1 LSVRRILT
9 VLLALALLT
18 HALPSVAQTSAP
30 APSSRFAGWASVV
43 VAGEWRSHTE
53 PIQAFDNA
61 RRDLVAGF
69 LKAGFS
75 RADMYDATLRPDAAH
90 PTTAREALDAIT
102 ATTARATRGCLIYFT
117 SHGAPGGM
125 VFGPDRE
132 INPTM
137 MAQLVRNWCP
147 DRPTVLVVS
156 ACYSGIFVDG
166 LAAPNRMIITAAR
179 RDRTSFGCG
188 ADAEY
193 PYFDGCIIESLPT
206 APDFIALANAAR
218 ACVKRRETAEEL
230 TPGSEPQVSI
240 GANMQFLLPTL
251 RFTPQPA
258 TGGPP
263 ATTAASAPA
272 RPAG

>member
-1 LSVRRILT
+1 MAI
-9 VLLALALLT
+9 
-18 HALPSVAQTSAP
+18 ALPCAAQTVSP
-30 APSSRFAGWASVV
+30 APSRFAGWASVI
-43 VAGEWRSHTE
+43 VAGDWRSHTE

-75 RADMYDATLRPDAAH
+75 RADMYDATLRPDVAH
-90 PTTAREALDAIT
+90 PTTATAAVEAIT
-102 ATTARATRGCLIYFT
+102 ATTQRATRGCLIYFT
-117 SHGAPGGM
+117 SHGAPEGM
-125 VFGPDRE
+125 VFGPDR
-132 INPTM
+132 IISPTM

-188 ADAEY
+188 AEATY
-193 PYFDGCIIESLPT
+193 PYFDGCIIETLPT
-206 APDFIALANAAR
+206 ASDFIALANATR
-218 ACVKRRETAEEL
+218 ACVKRREQAEDL

-240 GANMQFLLPTL
+240 GANMQFLAPTL
-251 RFTPQPA
+251 RFTPQAPPGGAAA
-258 TGGPP
+258 TAATADPP
-263 ATTAASAPA
+263 A
-272 RPAG
+272 G